1 MYLIFRSTTG
11 ERFDMG
17 TLIML
22 GVEDGQNDT
31 GTKPYVIS
39 EIRKWTPEERWERFF
54 GENGEAKCVVFRYG
68 NNVISAGYIKLPHY
82 EGEIFCF
89 VDSEEHT
96 FQEIE
101 EAAIK
106 KYYGCGT
113 EPL

>member
-17 TLIML
+17 GLIML
-22 GVEDGQNDT
+22 GVEDINCERH
-31 GTKPYVIS
+31 VVS
-39 EIRKWTPEERWERFF
+39 EIRKWTAEERWELFF

-96 FQEIE
+96 IQEIE
-101 EAAIK
+101 EAALK